1 MILKGISKVNEFVDP
16 ELLQDSEVTEL
27 KNLVIDGGVAKKRGA
42 IKSYNTSS
50 SGGTIKDLFG
60 LGDDLLGLVD
70 VGGTR
75 TLKKFSSGTWS
86 SLKTGLS
93 DVGIFGALKDDKL
106 FLTNGTDEPFGTD
119 GSTTWDIPIS
129 SPDLSS
135 TTTAVSSGGDLEAS
149 KVYRYAFAYITDKG
163 EVGDYSVIGHY
174 LSGSD
179 NTTDGTYK
187 TVDFTDLPVSSRAD
201 VTGRRVFRTEGSGL
215 VFYYLT
221 DIDNTSTTF
230 SDSSADT
237 LLDTSETLPY
247 SSSPTKADQIAIHR
261 DRLFLGGVTV
271 DDRSVVKPPTVSI
284 AVTTDD
290 SDTRNTWAY
299 AVTYLDSYG
308 NESIIST
315 SGSVSTHGTT
325 GWTNTITYIPKPMVG
340 AGERDT
346 SIVAI
351 KLYRSE
357 NGGDFKWI
365 KNIDHTN
372 ADWSHNLPYLS
383 TTDSALTAG
392 DSYSA
397 PPSTTYSN
405 RIYYSEID
413 KFGQINVLN
422 YVDIYPQ
429 DNEDI
434 IGMVD
439 QEDGLLVLKEKSIC
453 FVYTSGS
460 PYNWRVVKL
469 IENIGCTNKTSIQRA
484 KNAVY
489 FQYNND
495 IYRFPDMK
503 IISQEFN
510 NTLDG
515 ITINDTAY
523 VSKYNWYVIVSNSK
537 MYIYDERN
545 GTWLYFTPDDT
556 SYSSATE
563 TIDGDFYIGHLILMK
578 YDTSTS
584 LDYNESRE
592 ADEDTISSSL
602 KSKHYISTPNQEF
615 RLRKLFS
622 LFNKGSGSV
631 TEKLVD
637 PVTSGYRSVTH
648 SGTGWK
654 TLKQT
659 IDGMTGSLKT
669 SHSIRYEISGD
680 IVEFNSM
687 RIESNMRNRNRVWS

>member
-1 MILKGISKVNEFVDP
+1 MILKGISRVNEFVDP
-16 ELLQDSEVTEL
+16 ELLQESEVTEL
-27 KNLVIDGGVAKKRGA
+27 KNMILDGGVAKKRGA
-42 IKSYNTSS
+42 IKSYSTASAS
-50 SGGTIKDLFG
+50 GTIKDLFG
-60 LGDDLLGLVD
+60 LGDNLLGLID
-70 VGGTR
+70 LGSTR
-75 TLKKFSSGTWS
+75 SLKKFASGAWTT
-86 SLKTGLS
+86 LKSGLS

-106 FLTNGTDEPFGTD
+106 FLTNGVDEPFGTD
-119 GSTTWDIPIS
+119 GSTTWSIPIS

-135 TTTAVSSGGDLEAS
+135 TTSSVATGGSLDANA
-149 KVYRYAFAYITDKG
+149 VYRYAFAYITDKG

-174 LSGSD
+174 ISGSD

-187 TVDFTDLPVSSRAD
+187 TVNFASLPVSSRAD
-201 VTGRRVFRTEGSGL
+201 VTGRRIFRTEGSGL
-215 VFYYLT
+215 VFYHLT

-237 LLDTSETLPY
+237 LLDLSETLPY

-271 DDRSVVKPPTVSI
+271 DDRSVVKPPKVPI
-284 AVTTDD
+284 VVTTDD
-290 SDTRNTWAY
+290 DDDRNIWAY

-308 NESIIST
+308 NESIISS
-315 SGSVSTHGTT
+315 SGSVTTHGTT
-325 GWTNTITYIPKPMVG
+325 GWTNTITYIPKPMIG

-351 KLYRSE
+351 RLYRSE
-357 NGGDFKWI
+357 NGGVFKWI
-365 KNIDHTN
+365 KDINHTN
-372 ADWSHNLPYLS
+372 SNWSHNLPYLS
-383 TTDSALTAG
+383 TTDGSLTAG
-392 DSYSA
+392 TTYSA

-413 KFGQINVLN
+413 KFGQINTLN
-422 YVDIYPQ
+422 YVDVYPQ

-439 QEDGLLVLKEKSIC
+439 QEDGLLVFKEKSIC

-489 FQYNND
+489 FQYNDD
-495 IYRFPDMK
+495 IYRFPEMK

-510 NTLDG
+510 DTLNG

-523 VSKYNWYVIVSNSK
+523 VSKYNWYVIISSGQI
-537 MYIYDERN
+537 YIYDERN
-545 GTWLYFTPDDT
+545 GTWLNFEPDDS

-563 TIDGDFYIGHLILMK
+563 TIDGDFYIGHTILMI
-578 YDTSTS
+578 YDTATA
-584 LDYNESRE
+584 LDYDYARE
-592 ADEDTISSSL
+592 TNTSTISCSL

-615 RLRKLFS
+615 RFRKLFS
-622 LFNKGSGSV
+622 MFDKGTGSI
-631 TEKLVD
+631 TEKIID
-637 PVTSGYRSVTH
+637 PISSDYRSVTH

-654 TLKQT
+654 ALKQVT
-659 IDGMTGSLKT
+659 DGMTGTLKT
-669 SHSIRYEISGD
+669 SRIIRYEISGD
-680 IVEFNSM
+680 IEEFNSM
-687 RIESNMRNRNRVWS
+687 RLEANLKNRDRIWS